1 MKKYI
6 VIFCSLFSTMGYAQT
21 DHIEKAK
28 ALASRMTLEEK
39 VNLVRGQGFKMP
51 GQQSAGA
58 NIGVTKDK
66 VPGAA
71 GITYAIPRLGIPT
84 LVLADGPAGVRIDP
98 VRNGDASK
106 TYYATAFPIGS
117 LLASTWDTELIE
129 KLGAAFGSEARD
141 YGIDILLA
149 PAMNLQR
156 NPLGGRNFEY
166 YSEDPLVSGRIAAA
180 MVNGIQ
186 SRGVGTSIKHFAA
199 NNQEFNR
206 MTVNEHI
213 SERALRELYLK
224 GFEIAVKT
232 ARPWTVMS
240 SYNKINGTYASES
253 YDLLTTVLRKE
264 WGFEGLVM
272 TDWFGGQDAAA
283 QMKAG
288 NDLLMPGTPDQ
299 TQALLAAVK
308 NGSLPMKVLDENVV
322 RILQVLLQAP
332 SFKKLP
338 YSDAPDLKAHAAIS
352 RAAAADGMVLLKN
365 EQAALPLTS
374 GNTVA
379 LFGNAAYSLIA
390 GGTGSGDVNK
400 AYTVSLHEGLQRAR
414 YKTDQALQDLYS
426 AYIKTES
433 AKRPKKSFIEEFINP
448 TPPIPEPE
456 MDAALI
462 AAKAATCD
470 IAVLTI
476 GRQAGENN
484 DRHIEG
490 DFDLS
495 PGERLLLKNI
505 AAAFHARNKKVV
517 VVLNTG
523 GVMETASWS
532 ADADA
537 LLLAWQPGQEGGNAI
552 ADILS
557 GAVNPSGKLAVSF
570 PVRYADVPGA
580 NGFPGRAFPE
590 QSRTGLF
597 GMKLIPAEADYEEDI
612 YVGYRYYQTFGIK
625 PAYAFGFG
633 LSYTSFSF
641 TRLELSSETFD
652 KEITVSVT
660 VTNTGKAA
668 GREVVQLYL
677 AAPAGGMNKPRSELK
692 AFAKTRLLQP
702 GETQILQ
709 LVLDAG
715 SLASFDEKRSAWVAA
730 AGTYEVKL
738 GNASDA
744 ATLSRQFRL
753 PAALVAAQCTPVL
766 TPSKPLNLLKPANNR

>member
-6 VIFCSLFSTMGYAQT
+6 VIFCSLISSMVNAQA

-28 ALASRMTLEEK
+28 ALAAKMTLEEK

-51 GQQSAGA
+51 GKQSDGA
-58 NIGVTKDK
+58 NVGVTKDQ

-71 GITYAIPRLGIPT
+71 GITYAIPRLGIPS

-98 VRNGDASK
+98 VRNGDSSK
-106 TYYATAFPIGS
+106 TYYATAFPIGT
-117 LLASTWDTELIE
+117 LLASTWDTELVE

-166 YSEDPLVSGRIAAA
+166 YSEDPLVSGSIAAA

-206 MTVNEHI
+206 TTIDEHI

-253 YDLLTTVLRKE
+253 GDLLTTILRKE
-264 WGFEGLVM
+264 WGFGGLVM

-288 NDLLMPGTPDQ
+288 NDLLMPGTPEQ
-299 TQALLAAVK
+299 TEALLAAVK
-308 NGSLPMKVLDENVV
+308 NGRLSMNVLDENVV

-332 SFKKLP
+332 AFKKQT
-338 YSDAPDLKAHAAIS
+338 YSDAPDLSAHAAVS
-352 RAAAADGMVLLKN
+352 RSVAADGMVLLKN
-365 EQAALPLTS
+365 ENAALPLTHVK
-374 GNTVA
+374 TVA

-400 AYTVSLHEGLQRAR
+400 AYTVSLHEGLQRAG
-414 YKTDQALQDLYS
+414 YQTDRALQDLYC
-426 AYIKTES
+426 AYIKAET
-433 AKRPKKSFIEEFINP
+433 AKRPKKSFIEEFISP
-448 TPPIPEPE
+448 TPPIPEQEIDP
-456 MDAALI
+456 ALI
-462 AAKAATCD
+462 AGKAEQCD
-470 IAVLTI
+470 VAVLTI

-495 PGERLLLKNI
+495 PGERLLLRNI
-505 AAAFHARNKKVV
+505 AAAFHARNKKVM

-552 ADILS
+552 AGILS

-580 NGFPGRAFPE
+580 KSFPGREFPE

-597 GMKLIPAEADYEEDI
+597 GMKLTPAQADYEEDI
-612 YVGYRYYQTFGIK
+612 YVGYRYYQTFGVK

-633 LSYTSFSF
+633 LSYTAFSF
-641 TRLELSSETFD
+641 DKLELSNEVFD
-652 KEITVSVT
+652 KKITASVT
-660 VTNTGKAA
+660 VTNTGKVA
-668 GREVVQLYL
+668 GREVAQLYL
-677 AAPAGGMNKPRSELK
+677 AAPAGSINKPRAELK

-702 GETQILQ
+702 GEAQTIKF
-709 LVLDAG
+709 VLDAG
-715 SLASFDEKRSAWVAA
+715 CLASFDESRSAWVAE

-744 ATLSRQFRL
+744 AFLNRQFRL
-753 PAALVAAQCTPVL
+753 PATLVVEQCTPVL
-766 TPSKPLNLLKPANNR
+766 KPSKPLNLLRPAK